1 MKKKKANSKTK
12 NNHLFTGKNNEQLFT
27 KKTKE
32 KIGEKLN
39 KIKQEYKDYIKEYG
53 RTWLN

>member
-12 NNHLFTGKNNEQLFT
+12 NNHLFTRKNNKQLFT